1 MWSHM
6 CMCVFK
12 YILIMWLFYLFR
24 VTSFLSGVLVNY
36 LWYLVIC
43 MWISLFWY
51 RMSSLR
57 EEIMACSLLLAL
69 TRRGEALKHRLW
81 ENKYCESFWPV
92 MSVVL
97 GETQKTEK
105 NGPTCFFSVEIQ
117 QHTIAASERPF
128 EALYFQAAV
137 FESCFRAHIWS
148 RSFFQVFPNQIINI
162 SKWSF

>member
-12 YILIMWLFYLFR
+12 YILIMWIVYLFR

-105 NGPTCFFSVEIQ
+105 NEPTCFLIFCRN
-117 QHTIAASERPF
+117 TAAHNS
-128 EALYFQAAV
+128 
-137 FESCFRAHIWS
+137 SIWKTL
-148 RSFFQVFPNQIINI
+148 RSIILP
-162 SKWSF
+162 SSSFWELL